1 MILLLTN
8 PRSLSRIPN
17 IFCASGFSPASSH
30 HILEFSHGVVFRG
43 VPAHDEGR
51 EMSEDMSGVFF
62 RDQEVEEYLVE
73 VYEDEEEAQEAA
85 RVRDQRVFEQVMEEG
100 EGDAPTWE
108 DYDGMHYVEPIA
120 RTFVEEVQ
128 DQLDRGFAVRV

>member
-1 MILLLTN
+1 MG
-8 PRSLSRIPN
+8 SFFGVSRPTMK
-17 IFCASGFSPASSH
+17 G
-30 HILEFSHGVVFRG
+30 
-43 VPAHDEGR
+43 

>member
-1 MILLLTN
+1 VG
-8 PRSLSRIPN
+8 SFFGVSRPTMK
-17 IFCASGFSPASSH
+17 G
-30 HILEFSHGVVFRG
+30 
-43 VPAHDEGR
+43 

-100 EGDAPTWE
+100 EGDAPT
-108 DYDGMHYVEPIA
+108 
-120 RTFVEEVQ
+120 
-128 DQLDRGFAVRV
+128 